1 MGQNKGLA
9 WKIRDDWCS
18 P

>member
-1 MGQNKGLA
+1 MGQNKD
-9 WKIRDDWCS
+9 KFCS